1 MFGLVSRA
9 EMNNTMRLLEEKIRS
24 ESESRDQRKRGAQPL
39 QLTGG
44 TITVDDLVAKIVEE
58 VTPQI
63 LKQVNLTIDQEAI
76 ADRLYENIDLEQVF
90 DAVTPKVIEW
100 FKDES
105 VRAEL
110 LDRVAETYVTDYL
123 SNNELDDGIIEIIS
137 ERIHVSLVNQS
148 KQP

>member
-1 MFGLVSRA
+1 
-9 EMNNTMRLLEEKIRS
+9 MNNTMRLLEEKIRS